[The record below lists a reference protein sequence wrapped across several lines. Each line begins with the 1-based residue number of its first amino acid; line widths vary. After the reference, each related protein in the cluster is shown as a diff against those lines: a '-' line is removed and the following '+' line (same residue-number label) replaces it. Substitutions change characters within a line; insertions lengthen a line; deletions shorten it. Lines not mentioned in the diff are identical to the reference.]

1 MGTLILNPKNLVVMC
16 SWKNSKPFLSLVQ
29 PEWLTMVIHSVQLCV
44 MAGLLLR
51 QVSRLKIFTC
61 FPWRQ
66 QKAEELKTSSKCIMT
81 FYFINEMDMIMHSS
95 QIHQPNSKLN
105 KNKSMPALCLGDWL
119 AVNNL
124 KHVCW
129 LTEPQNSQYHFS
141 GLIGLKS
148 LNSLFDGQQV
158 GWSYCIS

>member
-81 FYFINEMDMIMHSS
+81 FHFINEIGMIMHSS
-95 QIHQPNSKLN
+95 QIHWPNSKLN
-105 KNKSMPALCLGDWL
+105 KNKSLSALCIWKMASDCMVLPSCVFCGVLLGISSQGIWGSLPNTL
-119 AVNNL
+119 AL
-124 KHVCW
+124 GS
-129 LTEPQNSQYHFS
+129 LEHFS
-141 GLIGLKS
+141 S
-148 LNSLFDGQQV
+148 
-158 GWSYCIS
+158 